1 MIPVLISACVVTTAR
16 HTKYLNTKRIMKWG
30 KFKTISRYKFDPRF
44 QVSLAN
50 GNCTFEEQCFRAKFI
65 EAYVS
70 YQVIVTLISVPAKKS
85 RSCGMFCF
93 ACVEGELLVYQL
105 TLIDLSLFQVTYRGL
120 LVI

>member
-1 MIPVLISACVVTTAR
+1 M
-16 HTKYLNTKRIMKWG
+16 G
-30 KFKTISRYKFDPRF
+30 QFKTISRYKFDPRF

-65 EAYVS
+65 ELIEAYFS
-70 YQVIVTLISVPAKKS
+70 YRVIVTLISVPAKKS

-105 TLIDLSLFQVTYRGL
+105 TLIDLFLFQVTY
-120 LVI
+120 